1 MSTICGDEGY
11 NIPEFDMSELLIF
24 KIKDFI
30 DEKFH
35 QAFVDKSEL
44 KEILDETQTLVNDL
58 YLVHTKVAPCF
69 PPKYD
74 IFNVYREKY
83 LNNIYEKIQPFM
95 KDNYLNENKGNLILF
110 AKWLDSVDESL
121 KKVGIDIRTTEIG
134 SVRKLLKN
142 LFFFIF

>member
-1 MSTICGDEGY
+1 MSTICGDESY
-11 NIPEFDMSELLIF
+11 NIPEFDMSELLLF

-44 KEILDETQTLVNDL
+44 KEILDETQTLVCDL
-58 YLVHTKVAPCF
+58 YLVHTKVVPCF

-83 LNNIYEKIQPFM
+83 LNNVYEKIQPFM
-95 KDNYLNENKGNLILF
+95 KENYLNENKGNLILF
-110 AKWLDSVDESL
+110 AKWLDAVDESF
-121 KKVGIDIRTTEIG
+121 KKVGIEIRTTEIG
-134 SVRKLLKN
+134 SVIKSFIS
-142 LFFFIF
+142 FFVLIF